1 MIQISGNDLNNLD
14 KRYRTTLINSL
25 AGIRQVALVGTMDT
39 NRQSNL
45 SIINS
50 VIHLGAEPSLF
61 GYISRP
67 HTVERHTLENILET
81 KHYTFNFVTQHFIKN
96 AHQTSARYPKNQSE
110 FKECGFQ
117 EEIFENQFVFV
128 KEASV
133 KIGMKFLEKIT
144 IKQNNTDLIIGEI
157 QNVFIEPSRLEK
169 DGFVNLENTL
179 MNSGLDTYYVPEKI
193 GKLSYAKPNSKP
205 QILIS

>member
-25 AGIRQVALVGTMDT
+25 AGIRQVALVGTMDR

-61 GYISRP
+61 GYVSRP
-67 HTVERHTLENILET
+67 HIVERHTLENILET

-144 IKQNNTDLIIGEI
+144 IKQNNTDLVIGEI
-157 QNVFIEPSRLEK
+157 QNVFIEHSRLEK
-169 DGFVNLENTL
+169 EGFINLENTL

-193 GKLSYAKPNSKP
+193 AKLSYAKPNSEP

>member
-25 AGIRQVALVGTMDT
+25 AGIRQVALVGTMDR

-61 GYISRP
+61 GYVSRP
-67 HTVERHTLENILET
+67 HIVERHTLENILET

-144 IKQNNTDLIIGEI
+144 IKQNNTDLVIGEI
-157 QNVFIEPSRLEK
+157 QNVFIEHSRLEK

-193 GKLSYAKPNSKP
+193 AKLSYAKPNSEP